1 MVVVRVGKSDLESM
15 SGVKRDKIERFFE
28 VVGIEIKREDDENWD
43 LELYPDRPD
52 LYSIFGLSRSLKTY
66 YFKEKRFYKVLDS
79 DIKLNVDSSVKDVR
93 PYIGGAVVK
102 SIELNDSLITYIMDM
117 QEKLHLSI
125 GRDRKKIAIGIH
137 DLDRVRPPFKYMAV
151 GGSSISFVPLGMY
164 SPMTPE
170 EILRNHPKGVEYGH
184 LLSHSSLYPI
194 IIDSDGNVLSMPPI
208 INGTL
213 TQIREDTKNIFIDV
227 TGNDLFTVINAVNL
241 ISSNL
246 AELGG
251 YLYRVLID
259 YGDYSLFLPDLG
271 RERIYVSK
279 RELKEMVGEDINAN
293 DVKNSLISMGYTV
306 SKSGNG
312 FNVGIPPYRLDI
324 MHPVDVIEDII
335 KSYGYGNLRLSLPNK
350 FSMGS
355 EAYSEI
361 IRERLRRIMVGLGY
375 IEVVSLTFTSP
386 ERNFKRFGID
396 ETYSPRIT
404 NPVVEDQTIYRTWLI
419 PMLMETLENNR
430 HRSLPQRIFEVGRV
444 YRNGEG
450 MDLGA
455 LSEESDASFTKVK
468 GTVEKII
475 NSLGQ
480 GLEIEEKNLPFL
492 IQGRQSSIILNGKE
506 VGFFGEV
513 HPSIIEK
520 YNLGNP
526 ITAFEIY
533 LDVIYP
539 EILNEKLKF

>member
-1 MVVVRVGKSDLESM
+1 
-15 SGVKRDKIERFFE
+15 
-28 VVGIEIKREDDENWD
+28 
-43 LELYPDRPD
+43 
-52 LYSIFGLSRSLKTY
+52 
-66 YFKEKRFYKVLDS
+66 
-79 DIKLNVDSSVKDVR
+79 
-93 PYIGGAVVK
+93 
-102 SIELNDSLITYIMDM
+102 
-117 QEKLHLSI
+117 
-125 GRDRKKIAIGIH
+125 
-137 DLDRVRPPFKYMAV
+137 AV

-361 IRERLRRIMVGLGY
+361 IKERIRRIMVGLGY

-450 MDLGA
+450 LDLGA

-480 GLEIEEKNLPFL
+480 RLEIEEKNLPFL

-539 EILNEKLKF
+539 DILNEKLKF

>member
-1 MVVVRVGKSDLESM
+1 
-15 SGVKRDKIERFFE
+15 
-28 VVGIEIKREDDENWD
+28 
-43 LELYPDRPD
+43 
-52 LYSIFGLSRSLKTY
+52 
-66 YFKEKRFYKVLDS
+66 
-79 DIKLNVDSSVKDVR
+79 
-93 PYIGGAVVK
+93 
-102 SIELNDSLITYIMDM
+102 
-117 QEKLHLSI
+117 
-125 GRDRKKIAIGIH
+125 
-137 DLDRVRPPFKYMAV
+137 
-151 GGSSISFVPLGMY
+151 
-164 SPMTPE
+164 
-170 EILRNHPKGVEYGH
+170 
-184 LLSHSSLYPI
+184 
-194 IIDSDGNVLSMPPI
+194 
-208 INGTL
+208 
-213 TQIREDTKNIFIDV
+213 
-227 TGNDLFTVINAVNL
+227 
-241 ISSNL
+241 
-246 AELGG
+246 
-251 YLYRVLID
+251 
-259 YGDYSLFLPDLG
+259 
-271 RERIYVSK
+271 
-279 RELKEMVGEDINAN
+279 
-293 DVKNSLISMGYTV
+293 
-306 SKSGNG
+306 
-312 FNVGIPPYRLDI
+312 

-361 IRERLRRIMVGLGY
+361 IKERLRRIMVGLGY

-450 MDLGA
+450 LDLGA

-480 GLEIEEKNLPFL
+480 RLEIEEKNLPFL

-539 EILNEKLKF
+539 DILNEKLKF